1 VNVKVDESFEKD
13 TDKIADAKLLLK
25 IADIIEQ
32 VRKAQSFADIP
43 NLKKLKGFKNY
54 YRIRIGDYRAGITIE
69 NRNVA
74 FERLLH
80 RKDIYRYYP

>member
-1 VNVKVDESFEKD
+1 MNVKVDESFEKD
-13 TDKIADAKLLLK
+13 TDKITEAKLLLK
-25 IADIIEQ
+25 ISDIIEQ

-69 NRNVA
+69 NKNVV
-74 FERLLH
+74 FERFLH
-80 RKDIYRYYP
+80 RKDIYKYYP